1 MNGNVIIIG
10 AGRVGSSIARLLNE
24 QNYHVTIVDKYKD
37 ALLNVEDFT
46 GYFEVADASN
56 IEVLQRIGIGNA
68 DVVVIST
75 EDDDTNVF
83 LTDVCHFVFGI
94 PQIFVRL
101 ADPQKEKLCR
111 YPSVRAILPFLLS
124 LDEFRREFG
133 EVRESAPSRAFRG

>member
-10 AGRVGSSIARLLNE
+10 AGRVGSSIAALLNE
-24 QNYHVTIVDKYKD
+24 QNYHVTVIDKNKD
-37 ALLNVEDFT
+37 ALMNVEDFT

-56 IEVLQRIGIGNA
+56 IEVLQRIGIKNA

-83 LTDVCHFVFGI
+83 LTDVCHFVFGV
-94 PQIFVRL
+94 PRIFVRL
-101 ADPQKEKLCR
+101 ADSQKERLCR

-124 LDEFRREFG
+124 LDEFGREFQ
-133 EVRESAPSRAFRG
+133 SAVVNAGSRR

>member
-10 AGRVGSSIARLLNE
+10 AGRVGSSIAALLNE
-24 QNYHVTIVDKYKD
+24 QNYHVTVIDKNKD
-37 ALLNVEDFT
+37 ALINVEDFT

-56 IEVLQRIGIGNA
+56 IEVLQRIGIKNA

-83 LTDVCHFVFGI
+83 LTDVCHFVFGV
-94 PQIFVRL
+94 PRIFVRL
-101 ADPQKEKLCR
+101 ADAQKERLCR

-124 LDEFRREFG
+124 RDECSREFPTAVANAG
-133 EVRESAPSRAFRG
+133 RSR

>member
-10 AGRVGSSIARLLNE
+10 AGRVGSSIAALLNE
-24 QNYHVTIVDKYKD
+24 QNYHVTVIDKNKD
-37 ALLNVEDFT
+37 ALMNVEDFT

-56 IEVLQRIGIGNA
+56 IEVLQRIGIKNA

-83 LTDVCHFVFGI
+83 LTDVCHFVFGV
-94 PQIFVRL
+94 PRIFVRL
-101 ADPQKEKLCR
+101 ADAQKERLCR

-124 LDEFRREFG
+124 LDEFSREFQ
-133 EVRESAPSRAFRG
+133 SAVLNAGSRR

>member
-10 AGRVGSSIARLLNE
+10 AGRVGSSIAALLNE
-24 QNYHVTIVDKYKD
+24 QNYHVTVIDKNKD
-37 ALLNVEDFT
+37 ALMNVEDFT

-56 IEVLQRIGIGNA
+56 IEVLQRIGIKNA

-83 LTDVCHFVFGI
+83 LTDVCHFVFGV
-94 PQIFVRL
+94 PRIFVRL
-101 ADPQKEKLCR
+101 AHAQKERLCR

-124 LDEFRREFG
+124 LDEFSREFQ
-133 EVRESAPSRAFRG
+133 SAVVNAGSRR